1 MPHPV
6 LDKPEILRA
15 IFHPR
20 PEYPLSVAA
29 PAGHPLSIH
38 VKPGV
43 SVGARLYTAG
53 TEAPVI
59 AYWHGNGE
67 IAADY
72 DALAPLYTRM
82 GITLLVA
89 DYRGYGT
96 STGTPTCSSLL
107 SDATA
112 VFRSTKGIFE
122 HHGLMP
128 SRLYAMG
135 RSLGSAAAIEV
146 AAEAQD
152 ELAGLIL
159 ESGFADTFALLG
171 RLGVGPT
178 GAIEPR
184 DGFGNADKIGR
195 VTVPT
200 LIIHGEDD
208 VLIPARDG
216 EELFRH
222 SGAEDKRLLLIP
234 RAGHNDLMLVGQTEY
249 LDAIRAFVW
258 GDSGG

>member
-6 LDKPEILRA
+6 LDSPEILRA

-20 PEYPLSVAA
+20 PEYRLNVAA
-29 PAGHPLSIH
+29 PTGHPLSIR
-38 VKPGV
+38 VSPGV
-43 SVGARLYTAG
+43 SVGARLYVASS
-53 TEAPVI
+53 EAPVI
-59 AYWHGNGE
+59 VYWHGNGE

-72 DALAPLYTRM
+72 DALAPLYTRL
-82 GITLLVA
+82 GISLLVA
-89 DYRGYGT
+89 DYRGYGM

-107 SDATA
+107 SDAIA
-112 VFRSTKGIFE
+112 VFRSTGDIFE
-122 HHGLMP
+122 HHGLAP
-128 SRLYAMG
+128 SRLYVMG

-152 ELAGLIL
+152 GLSGLIL
-159 ESGFADTFALLG
+159 ESGFADTFALLA
-171 RLGVGPT
+171 RLGVRQE
-178 GAIEPR
+178 GAIEAR
-184 DGFGNADKIGR
+184 DGFGNAEKIAG

-200 LIIHGEDD
+200 LIIHGEND
-208 VLIPARDG
+208 VLIPPRDG

-234 RAGHNDLMLVGQTEY
+234 GAGHNDLMLMGQTEY
-249 LDAIRAFVW
+249 FAAIRAFVW

>member
-20 PEYPLSVAA
+20 PAYPLSVAA
-29 PAGHPLSIH
+29 PAGHPLSIQ

-43 SVGARLYTAG
+43 SIGARLYAASA
-53 TEAPVI
+53 EAPVI

-72 DALAPLYTRM
+72 DALAPLYTQT

-107 SDATA
+107 SDAIA
-112 VFRSTKGIFE
+112 VFGSTRDIFE
-122 HHGLMP
+122 HHGLTP
-128 SRLYAMG
+128 SRIYAMG

-146 AAEAQD
+146 AAETQG

-159 ESGFADTFALLG
+159 ESGFSDTFGLLR
-171 RLGVGPT
+171 RLGIRQT
-178 GAIEPR
+178 GAIESR
-184 DGFGNADKIGR
+184 DGFGNADKIAR

-208 VLIPARDG
+208 VIIPARDG

-234 RAGHNDLMLVGQTEY
+234 GAGHNDLMLVGQTEY